1 MNMNEVKNKMDILKE
16 QQLEFLAP
24 EKFEEFI
31 EKTSNYKSVHING
44 MLDET
49 ILDLNRSCSIDG
61 YFIEEPDFETDAQLA
76 EYLRGILSFL
86 IQSFEFQLEMDEKM
100 EEFNNLTKETENI
113 IKEAYGDSNAIE
125 VVANAIYQSLEIA
138 EKNGD
143 MIKYANLLNTKET
156 FEDTFKL
163 NRLKELY
170 KSLDVEN
177 LKDDAS
183 SSRSLDIYK
192 KYLRVNQQLGSLYDL
207 CNVHDLEFRFLPK
220 EYHEV
225 NNLFVFACIKY
236 ISHLLDSGNYNSDD
250 AFFASQLTT
259 NLFMLH
265 VGRLEEERRELLLTN
280 IKEFL
285 DIVR

>member
-1 MNMNEVKNKMDILKE
+1 MNVNEAMSKMEILKD

-31 EKTSNYKSVHING
+31 EKTKDYKSVHIEG

-49 ILDLNRSCSIDG
+49 ILELNRSCSIDG
-61 YFIEEPDFETDAQLA
+61 YFIEEPEFDNEEKLA
-76 EYLRGILSFL
+76 DYLRGVLTFL
-86 IQSFEFQLEMDEKM
+86 IQTFEFSLEFEEKM
-100 EEFNNLTKETENI
+100 KEYDDLNKEANEAL
-113 IKEAYGDSNAIE
+113 KEAYGDSNAIE
-125 VVANAIYQSLEIA
+125 VVANAIEQSLAQA

-143 MIKYANLLNTKET
+143 MMTYVNLLNTKDT

-163 NRLKELY
+163 ERMKELY
-170 KSLDVEN
+170 RSLNTDN
-177 LKDDAS
+177 LKEDAV

-207 CNVHDLEFRFLPK
+207 CKVHDLEFRFLPK
-220 EYHEV
+220 EYHEL

-236 ISHLLDSGNYNSDD
+236 ISHLLDSGSYNSDD
-250 AFFASQLTT
+250 GFFASQLTT
-259 NLFMLH
+259 NLFMLNA
-265 VGRLEEERRELLLTN
+265 GRMDEERKELLLTN

-285 DIVR
+285 DIVK